1 MIRKKWFLS
10 IVLSLTFLFAIG
22 CSADETQQEEIEGSE
37 QEDTTEETDSTEE
50 ATEAGEEGLSIT
62 TSFSILG
69 DIVGTIIGERG
80 TVEYLVPIGEEPHE
94 YEPIPSDFQKAS
106 DSDVFYVNGFS
117 LEGWLEKLVGNVG
130 DVPVVTVSEGI
141 TPILLEGSEEEDPH
155 AWLSVENV
163 KVYVENIVEDLVE
176 RDPSGEET
184 YRTNAEAYLT
194 ELDDLQAWIKAE
206 VEAVPEETRVI
217 VVTENAFKYFGEAY
231 GFETEGVWE
240 LNSHEEGTPSQI
252 ARVIDLVSDQNI
264 PAIFVETT
272 VDKRYMER
280 ISEGTGVEIAG
291 EVYTDAVGQ
300 DGSGAE
306 TYLLMMKHNVE
317 TFVNGLK

>member
-1 MIRKKWFLS
+1 MSKRKWLLMFVISLIFL
-10 IVLSLTFLFAIG
+10 LTVG
-22 CSADETQQEEIEGSE
+22 CNADETQQEGLDGEQEETNSIEG
-37 QEDTTEETDSTEE
+37 TTEPEN
-50 ATEAGEEGLSIT
+50 EGLAIT

-69 DIVGTIIGERG
+69 DIVAEIIGERG

-141 TPILLEGSEEEDPH
+141 TPILLEGSEDEDPH

-163 KVYVENIVEDLVE
+163 KVYVEDIVEDLVE

-194 ELDDLQAWIKAE
+194 ELDDLQDWIKAE
-206 VEAVPEETRVI
+206 VEAVPEENRVI

-231 GFETEGVWE
+231 GFQTEGVWE

-252 ARVIDLVSDQNI
+252 ARVIDFVSDQNI

-280 ISEGTGVEIAG
+280 ISEDTGIEIAG

-300 DGSGAE
+300 EGSGAE
-306 TYLLMMKHNVE
+306 TYVLMMKHNVE
-317 TFVNGLK
+317 TFVSGLK